1 VPPSC
6 AINRDADESVNKIE
20 RQKVGGSI
28 GVFIADV
35 RGKPNAGRFAVCW
48 LLTLIGDGIGAGG
61 DPEQRYDG
69 EQHCPR
75 RIEQEAHRERWLLER
90 QWRAADR
97 QQRAR

>member
-1 VPPSC
+1 MRDQP
-6 AINRDADESVNKIE
+6 DADESVNKIE

-75 RIEQEAHRERWLLER
+75 ERATGRATEATVHNGVASATGRLPV
-90 QWRAADR
+90 
-97 QQRAR
+97 